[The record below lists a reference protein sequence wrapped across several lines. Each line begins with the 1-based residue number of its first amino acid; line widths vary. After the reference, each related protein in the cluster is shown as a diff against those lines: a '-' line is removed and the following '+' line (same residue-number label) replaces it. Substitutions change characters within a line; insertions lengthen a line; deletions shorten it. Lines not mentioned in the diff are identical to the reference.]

1 MQITSIEIEKVL
13 DEDLTKAIVSVTFD
27 NQLKIDNIKV
37 IRIRDKYFVIMP
49 SIKNSDDTIRDIVRP
64 IDTKFSDTL
73 SAKVIAAYRAVL
85 DAQAEK
91 NNT

>member
-27 NQLKIDNIKV
+27 DQIKIDNIKV

-73 SAKVIAAYRAVL
+73 SAKIIAAYKAAL
-85 DAQAEK
+85 GAQDK
-91 NNT
+91 

>member
-27 NQLKIDNIKV
+27 DQLNIDNIKV

-73 SAKVIAAYRAVL
+73 SAKIIAAYKEAL
-85 DAQAEK
+85 GAQDK
-91 NNT
+91 

>member
-27 NQLKIDNIKV
+27 DQLKIDNIKV
-37 IRIRDKYFVIMP
+37 IRIRDKDKYFVIMP

-73 SAKVIAAYRAVL
+73 SAKIIAAYKAAL
-85 DAQAEK
+85 GAQDK
-91 NNT
+91 

>member
-27 NQLKIDNIKV
+27 DQLKIDNIKV

-73 SAKVIAAYRAVL
+73 SAKIIAAYKEAL
-85 DAQAEK
+85 GAQDK
-91 NNT
+91 

>member
-27 NQLKIDNIKV
+27 DQLKIDNIKV

-73 SAKVIAAYRAVL
+73 SAKIIASYKAAL
-85 DAQAEK
+85 GAQDK
-91 NNT
+91 

>member
-1 MQITSIEIEKVL
+1 MQITNIEIEKLL
-13 DEDLTKAIVSVTFD
+13 DECLTKAIVSVTFD
-27 NQLKIDNIKV
+27 DQLKVNDIKV
-37 IRIRDKYFVIMP
+37 IKVRDNFFVIMP
-49 SIKNSDDTIRDIVRP
+49 SQKNPDDSIRDIVRP

-91 NNT
+91 KNT